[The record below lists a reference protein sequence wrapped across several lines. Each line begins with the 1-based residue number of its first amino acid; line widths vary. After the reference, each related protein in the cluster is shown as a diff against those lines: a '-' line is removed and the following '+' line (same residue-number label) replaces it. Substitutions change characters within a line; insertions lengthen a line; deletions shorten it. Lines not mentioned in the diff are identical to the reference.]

1 MWFNKF
7 AFILNDMLDESLS
20 QINKLLPCLFSS
32 AAKLQQFYSKT
43 KIHFMI
49 YKSSVLLCEWELFL
63 IFDLKVIEKNFEIV
77 LGGEAGVNQEAF
89 DAGPFS

>member
-1 MWFNKF
+1 
-7 AFILNDMLDESLS
+7 
-20 QINKLLPCLFSS
+20 
-32 AAKLQQFYSKT
+32 
-43 KIHFMI
+43 MI
-49 YKSSVLLCEWELFL
+49 YKSSGLLCEWELFL